1 MTVNK
6 RLEVDMSNNYLFLP
20 VLVQVI
26 LTLGLY
32 IYLGLVKSQATQQGT
47 VDESRRALHDD
58 AWPDSV
64 MQVNNCIRNQFEVPV
79 LFYVLTFVLWSI
91 NSVNIFIHAAAWL
104 FVFSRIVH
112 ALIHTRSNYVPLRR
126 KIFTLGC
133 LILMGM
139 TAFTAI
145 KILSV

>member
-1 MTVNK
+1 M
-6 RLEVDMSNNYLFLP
+6 
-20 VLVQVI
+20 VQVA

-32 IYLGLVKSQATQQGT
+32 IHLGLAKSRATQQGM

-91 NSVNIFIHAAAWL
+91 NSVNIFVHAAAWL

-133 LILMGM
+133 LILIGM